1 MIGIVQFQA
10 WICFG
15 QPSTESTK
23 KKSKRLALKRKTSGR
38 FSTFCELESSGS
50 NMHAVVLFRSHG
62 ADRNAS
68 NGHASSYVR

>member
-23 KKSKRLALKRKTSGR
+23 KSKRLALKRKKSGG
-38 FSTFCELESSGS
+38 FSTLCELERSGS
-50 NMHAVVLFRSHG
+50 NMHRAVLFVPMEHTETLQIV
-62 ADRNAS
+62 ALLLK
-68 NGHASSYVR
+68 